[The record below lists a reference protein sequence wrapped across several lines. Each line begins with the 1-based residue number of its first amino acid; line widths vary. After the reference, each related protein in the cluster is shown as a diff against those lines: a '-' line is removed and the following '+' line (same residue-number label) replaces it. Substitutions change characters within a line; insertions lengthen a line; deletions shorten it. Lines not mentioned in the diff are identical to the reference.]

1 MIYIGA
7 DYAGYKLK
15 EKLKEY
21 FDIKKIKYF
30 DVGTDTDK
38 KKNDFTDFIPLVI
51 YEVKKSS
58 SNKGV
63 LICGTGYGMVIGSNR
78 FKKIRATMVH
88 NPKQAKWA
96 KTHDNSNVLVL
107 SSWTIDSSTAKKIFN
122 TWHQTKFNKLAR
134 RVRRFKT
141 IDRWRS

>member
-15 EKLKEY
+15 EKLKKY
-21 FDIKKIKYF
+21 FDSKKIKYF
-30 DVGTDTDK
+30 DVGTHSDK
-38 KKNDFTDFIPLVI
+38 KKNDFTDFIPPVVNG
-51 YEVKKSS
+51 VKKSS
-58 SNKGV
+58 SSKGV
-63 LICGTGYGMVIGSNR
+63 LICGTGYGMQIGSNR
-78 FKKIRATMVH
+78 FKKIRATIAH

-96 KTHDNSNVLVL
+96 KTHDDSNILVL
-107 SSWTIDSSTAKKIFN
+107 SSWSVNKDQAIKIFN
-122 TWHQTKFNKLAR
+122 AWHQTKFNKLAR